1 MSPQVYYVLH
11 VTSILLLGGTV
22 FAIFGG
28 APVEKKKK
36 FMMIGG
42 ILSVLA
48 LVGGFGLATK
58 VHGLPNPAN
67 WPLWIWLKVAAW
79 LWLSAIGG
87 IAFRRRN
94 DSKLWLILT
103 IGFVVLAVYS
113 VYYRPGA

>member
-11 VTSILLLGGTV
+11 VSSILLLGGVV

-36 FMMIGG
+36 LMMFGG
-42 ILSVLA
+42 ILSLLA

-79 LWLSAIGG
+79 LWFSAIGG
-87 IAFRRRN
+87 IAFRKR
-94 DSKLWLILT
+94 DQSKLWLILT
-103 IGFVVLAVYS
+103 LVAALLAIYS

>member
-11 VTSILLLGGTV
+11 VSSILLLGGIV

-28 APVEKKKK
+28 APVDRKKK
-36 FMMIGG
+36 FLMLGG

-58 VHGLPNPAN
+58 VYSLPNPAN
-67 WPLWIWLKVAAW
+67 WPLWIWLKVGAW

-87 IAFRRRN
+87 IAFRKR
-94 DSKLWLILT
+94 DTSKLWLILT
-103 IGFVVLAVYS
+103 IVAVLVAIYS
-113 VYYRPGA
+113 VYYKPGV